1 MKKNYNK
8 YTGFLDRF
16 PFIIVAVII
25 AIAIIFVL
33 IFRAKFTTLFSSGA
47 ASTGQTQS
55 STQQTSQNQ
64 QYPMLI
70 SSPANNQVYSF
81 ANENETVPVKIELKE
96 NIGGTGYK
104 LNLVLGDGQII
115 KTFTSA
121 PYEYNW
127 NPGKAADYS
136 IVANIVDA
144 NDNIVSSSNIVKFSV
159 AYLGSSSS
167 SETSGVSSTTIDNSV
182 TINLQILEGPVYSSN
197 DGIYYYRVE
206 AIVTGD
212 PLPTV
217 TFSKD
222 DSNGVWGE
230 TIVQVNLKKGQFYVL
245 TATAIN
251 NFDKQTTTITLNA
264 PNSTPKT

>member
-16 PFIIVAVII
+16 PFIIVAAII

-55 STQQTSQNQ
+55 STQQTSQTR

-96 NIGGTGYK
+96 NIVNTGYK

-144 NDNIVSSSNIVKFSV
+144 NDNIVSSSNTVKFSV
-159 AYLGSSSS
+159 EYTSSTSS
-167 SETSGVSSTTIDNSV
+167 SESSSTTTSTIDNSI
-182 TINLQILEGPVYSSN
+182 TINLQILEGPIYSPEG
-197 DGIYYYRVE
+197 DVYYYRVE
-206 AIVTGD
+206 AIVTGN

-222 DSNGVWGE
+222 DSNGVWGK
-230 TIVQVNLKKGQFYVL
+230 TKAQVNLYKGQSYLL
-245 TATAIN
+245 TATATN
-251 NFDKQTTTITLNA
+251 AYDRQTANIILTA
-264 PNSTPKT
+264 PNSTPSK